1 MKKFLEEFKA
11 FALRGNV
18 MDMAIGVIIGGA
30 FTSIVTS
37 LTENIINP
45 ILGLFGGT
53 DLSGFVLNL
62 GGVELRYGAFI
73 TSIINFLIM
82 AFVLFC
88 LLKAVNKLTAL
99 GKKPEAPA
107 EPTTKVC
114 PFCCSEIPIKAIDDI
129 GRATA
134 EDVREALH
142 QVIDPELGI
151 DVIGLG
157 LVYGIELDV
166 LGRAIITMTLTTP
179 ACPLTDLIEDE
190 CASTLAGLVEEFRI
204 DWTWDPRWTME
215 RITPEGRDQLAAL
228 GFNFDNMP
236 KY

>member
-1 MKKFLEEFKA
+1 MKKFIEEFKA

-73 TSIINFLIM
+73 TAIINFLIM

-99 GKKPEAPA
+99 GKEAGSTRRADHQNVP
-107 EPTTKVC
+107 VLLQRN
-114 PFCCSEIPIKAIDDI
+114 SNQ
-129 GRATA
+129 GR
-134 EDVREALH
+134 EMRALRF
-142 QVIDPELGI
+142 GS
-151 DVIGLG
+151 
-157 LVYGIELDV
+157 
-166 LGRAIITMTLTTP
+166 A
-179 ACPLTDLIEDE
+179 
-190 CASTLAGLVEEFRI
+190 
-204 DWTWDPRWTME
+204 E
-215 RITPEGRDQLAAL
+215 RIMESGE
-228 GFNFDNMP
+228 
-236 KY
+236 

>member
-1 MKKFLEEFKA
+1 MKKFIEEFKA

-37 LTENIINP
+37 LTDNLINP

-73 TSIINFLIM
+73 TAIINFLIM

-107 EPTTKVC
+107 EPTTKTC
-114 PFCCSEIPIKAIDDI
+114 PFCCNEIPIKA
-129 GRATA
+129 
-134 EDVREALH
+134 VK
-142 QVIDPELGI
+142 
-151 DVIGLG
+151 
-157 LVYGIELDV
+157 
-166 LGRAIITMTLTTP
+166 
-179 ACPLTDLIEDE
+179 
-190 CASTLAGLVEEFRI
+190 CAHCGS
-204 DWTWDPRWTME
+204 
-215 RITPEGRDQLAAL
+215 DQ
-228 GFNFDNMP
+228 P
-236 KY
+236 KG

>member
-1 MKKFLEEFKA
+1 MKKFIEEFKA

-37 LTENIINP
+37 LTENLINP

-99 GKKPEAPA
+99 GKYPEEPA
-107 EPTTKVC
+107 VPTSQVC
-114 PFCCSEIPIKAIDDI
+114 PF
-129 GRATA
+129 
-134 EDVREALH
+134 
-142 QVIDPELGI
+142 
-151 DVIGLG
+151 
-157 LVYGIELDV
+157 
-166 LGRAIITMTLTTP
+166 
-179 ACPLTDLIEDE
+179 
-190 CASTLAGLVEEFRI
+190 
-204 DWTWDPRWTME
+204 
-215 RITPEGRDQLAAL
+215 
-228 GFNFDNMP
+228 
-236 KY
+236 

>member
-1 MKKFLEEFKA
+1 VKKFIEEFKA

-37 LTENIINP
+37 LTENLINP

-114 PFCCSEIPIKAIDDI
+114 PFCCIEIPIKA
-129 GRATA
+129 
-134 EDVREALH
+134 VK
-142 QVIDPELGI
+142 
-151 DVIGLG
+151 
-157 LVYGIELDV
+157 
-166 LGRAIITMTLTTP
+166 
-179 ACPLTDLIEDE
+179 
-190 CASTLAGLVEEFRI
+190 CAHCGS
-204 DWTWDPRWTME
+204 
-215 RITPEGRDQLAAL
+215 DQ
-228 GFNFDNMP
+228 P
-236 KY
+236 KG

>member
-1 MKKFLEEFKA
+1 MKKFIEEFKA

-37 LTENIINP
+37 LTKNLINP

-73 TSIINFLIM
+73 TSIINLLIM

-114 PFCCSEIPIKAIDDI
+114 PYCRSEIPIKA
-129 GRATA
+129 
-134 EDVREALH
+134 VK
-142 QVIDPELGI
+142 
-151 DVIGLG
+151 
-157 LVYGIELDV
+157 
-166 LGRAIITMTLTTP
+166 
-179 ACPLTDLIEDE
+179 
-190 CASTLAGLVEEFRI
+190 CAHCGS
-204 DWTWDPRWTME
+204 
-215 RITPEGRDQLAAL
+215 DQ
-228 GFNFDNMP
+228 P
-236 KY
+236 KG

>member
-1 MKKFLEEFKA
+1 MKKFIEEFKA

-88 LLKAVNKLTAL
+88 RLCGCFRLF
-99 GKKPEAPA
+99 A
-107 EPTTKVC
+107 ER
-114 PFCCSEIPIKAIDDI
+114 S
-129 GRATA
+129 
-134 EDVREALH
+134 
-142 QVIDPELGI
+142 
-151 DVIGLG
+151 
-157 LVYGIELDV
+157 
-166 LGRAIITMTLTTP
+166 
-179 ACPLTDLIEDE
+179 
-190 CASTLAGLVEEFRI
+190 
-204 DWTWDPRWTME
+204 
-215 RITPEGRDQLAAL
+215 
-228 GFNFDNMP
+228 
-236 KY
+236 

>member
-1 MKKFLEEFKA
+1 MKKFIEEFKA

-37 LTENIINP
+37 LTENLINP

-62 GGVELRYGAFI
+62 GGAELRYGAFI
-73 TSIINFLIM
+73 TSVINFLIM

-88 LLKAVNKLTAL
+88 LLKAINKLTAL

-114 PFCCSEIPIKAIDDI
+114 PFCFSEIPIKA
-129 GRATA
+129 
-134 EDVREALH
+134 VK
-142 QVIDPELGI
+142 
-151 DVIGLG
+151 
-157 LVYGIELDV
+157 
-166 LGRAIITMTLTTP
+166 
-179 ACPLTDLIEDE
+179 
-190 CASTLAGLVEEFRI
+190 CAHCGS
-204 DWTWDPRWTME
+204 
-215 RITPEGRDQLAAL
+215 DQ
-228 GFNFDNMP
+228 P
-236 KY
+236 KE

>member
-1 MKKFLEEFKA
+1 MKKFIEEFKA

-37 LTENIINP
+37 LTENLINP

-73 TSIINFLIM
+73 TSVINFLIM

-114 PFCCSEIPIKAIDDI
+114 PFCCSEIAIKA
-129 GRATA
+129 
-134 EDVREALH
+134 VK
-142 QVIDPELGI
+142 
-151 DVIGLG
+151 
-157 LVYGIELDV
+157 
-166 LGRAIITMTLTTP
+166 
-179 ACPLTDLIEDE
+179 
-190 CASTLAGLVEEFRI
+190 CAHCGS
-204 DWTWDPRWTME
+204 
-215 RITPEGRDQLAAL
+215 DQ
-228 GFNFDNMP
+228 P
-236 KY
+236 KE

>member
-1 MKKFLEEFKA
+1 MKKFIEEFKA

-37 LTENIINP
+37 LTENLINP

-107 EPTTKVC
+107 EPTTKTC
-114 PFCCSEIPIKAIDDI
+114 PFCCSKIPIKA
-129 GRATA
+129 
-134 EDVREALH
+134 VK
-142 QVIDPELGI
+142 
-151 DVIGLG
+151 
-157 LVYGIELDV
+157 
-166 LGRAIITMTLTTP
+166 
-179 ACPLTDLIEDE
+179 
-190 CASTLAGLVEEFRI
+190 CAHCGS
-204 DWTWDPRWTME
+204 
-215 RITPEGRDQLAAL
+215 DQ
-228 GFNFDNMP
+228 P
-236 KY
+236 KG

>member
-1 MKKFLEEFKA
+1 MKKFIEEFKA

-114 PFCCSEIPIKAIDDI
+114 PFCCIEIPIKA
-129 GRATA
+129 
-134 EDVREALH
+134 VK
-142 QVIDPELGI
+142 
-151 DVIGLG
+151 
-157 LVYGIELDV
+157 
-166 LGRAIITMTLTTP
+166 
-179 ACPLTDLIEDE
+179 
-190 CASTLAGLVEEFRI
+190 CAHCGS
-204 DWTWDPRWTME
+204 
-215 RITPEGRDQLAAL
+215 DQ
-228 GFNFDNMP
+228 P
-236 KY
+236 KG